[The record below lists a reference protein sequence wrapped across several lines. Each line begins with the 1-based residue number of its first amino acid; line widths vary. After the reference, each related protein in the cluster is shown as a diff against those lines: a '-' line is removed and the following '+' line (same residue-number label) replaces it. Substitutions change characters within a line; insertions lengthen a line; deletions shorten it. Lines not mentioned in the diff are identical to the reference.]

1 MTSQLGTGK
10 PLTFFLQCILYSW
23 MLCVQDQVTVSPAA
37 GRRPAS
43 RLHSEQRGASADPS
57 VHYLHHQSHLA
68 GSPAISLQH
77 QSHLAG
83 STAISLHHQSHLAG
97 SPVISR
103 RADGQVPIGDLSP
116 LSPSGPDQRGYC
128 IVSNFFPDL
137 SSCLICLVME
147 VLLCTS
153 KKKVFFILC
162 RVV

>member
-1 MTSQLGTGK
+1 
-10 PLTFFLQCILYSW
+10 

-68 GSPAISLQH
+68 GSPAINLHH

-83 STAISLHHQSHLAG
+83 SPAISLHHQSHLAG

-103 RADGQVPIGDLSP
+103 RADGQLPIGDLSP
-116 LSPSGPDQRGYC
+116 LSPSGPDQRG
-128 IVSNFFPDL
+128 
-137 SSCLICLVME
+137 
-147 VLLCTS
+147 
-153 KKKVFFILC
+153 
-162 RVV
+162 